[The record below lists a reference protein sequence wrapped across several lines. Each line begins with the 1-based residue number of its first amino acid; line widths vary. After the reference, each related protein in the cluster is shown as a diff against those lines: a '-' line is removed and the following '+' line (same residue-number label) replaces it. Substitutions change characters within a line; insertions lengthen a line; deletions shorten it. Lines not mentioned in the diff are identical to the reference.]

1 MTEAVHLTEDQID
14 DALMGD
20 LAAKA
25 AAHLAGCSTCAE
37 RLAEARMPLASF
49 KAVSTAWS
57 ERRSATLPAVVP
69 QRAGLG
75 SRLGSRLGARGRLA
89 GWSAG
94 LSGALALAIAVPVM
108 LHPGRGPAAEGSH
121 AGGQV
126 AQVAPV
132 GAAGQ
137 AAAVPSSP
145 KTASAPEVVAD
156 EQISQDNAMLQ
167 DVSRELSASTQSPA
181 ALGLLQAGQQPYN
194 PLAKPLARDE

>member
-20 LAAKA
+20 LTAEA
-25 AAHLAGCSTCAE
+25 AAHLEGCSTCAE
-37 RLAEARMPLASF
+37 RLAEAKMPLASF

-69 QRAGLG
+69 QRAGM
-75 SRLGSRLGARGRLA
+75 GARGRLA

-108 LHPGRGPAAEGSH
+108 LHPGRGPAVEGSH
-121 AGGQV
+121 AGGEV
-126 AQVAPV
+126 AQMAPDEAAGEA
-132 GAAGQ
+132 GAA
-137 AAAVPSSP
+137 VTSSA
-145 KTASAPEVVAD
+145 KAGSAREAVAD
-156 EQISQDNAMLQ
+156 EQISQDNALLQ
-167 DVSRELSASTQSPA
+167 DVNRELSASTRTPA
-181 ALGLLQAGQQPYN
+181 TLGLLQAGQQPYN